1 MIERLPVRVGCL
13 GLLVATAAVLTSAQ
27 TPKSAAEQSQ
37 LLQAT
42 IVSVQPG
49 MIAEYED
56 YQKNEVMPALKKG
69 GSPGR
74 GAWSTGAFGETGTF
88 AFFTAVPSLAQ
99 YDGQSPPQKAL
110 GEQGA
115 AQLLA
120 KGGKL
125 LTSRRVLL
133 VRTRPDLGIAGD
145 SKGPRAPLALVSE
158 VHVAAGRRTEFET
171 LLKREVL
178 PVMQQA
184 KVKAYEVLEVLY
196 GEESGTFYTTIPYD
210 TYEAIGKGHPFQV
223 VLGED
228 GSKKL
233 EAKFTGIT
241 TRIERFIARYR
252 EDLSFKGTSPST
264 R

>member
-1 MIERLPVRVGCL
+1 MIQRLPVRVGCL
-13 GLLVATAAVLTSAQ
+13 GFLVATAAVLTSAQ
-27 TPKSAAEQSQ
+27 TPKPAAEQSQ

-42 IVSVQPG
+42 LVTVQPG
-49 MIAEYED
+49 MITEYEE

-74 GAWSTGAFGETGTF
+74 SAWSSGAFGEAGTY
-88 AFFTAVPSLAQ
+88 AFFTVVTSLAQ

-125 LTSRRVLL
+125 LTARRVVLI
-133 VRTRPDLGIAGD
+133 RTRPDLGIAGD
-145 SKGPRAPLALVSE
+145 PKAARSPLALVSE
-158 VHVAAGRRTEFET
+158 VHVAAGKRIEFET

-184 KVKAYEVLEVLY
+184 KVKAYDVLEIVY
-196 GEESGTFYTTIPYD
+196 GEEAGTFYTSIPYD
-210 TYEAIGKGHPFQV
+210 SYEAIGKGHPFQV

-228 GSKKL
+228 GAKKL

-241 TRIERFIARYR
+241 TRLERFIARYR
-252 EDLSFKGTSPST
+252 DDLSFKGGSTST
-264 R
+264 Q

>member
-13 GLLVATAAVLTSAQ
+13 GFLVAAAAVLTSAQ
-27 TPKSAAEQSQ
+27 TPKPAAEQSQ

-42 IVSVQPG
+42 IVTVQPG
-49 MIAEYED
+49 MITEYEE

-74 GAWSTGAFGETGTF
+74 TGWSTGAFGEAGTY
-88 AFFTAVPSLAQ
+88 AFFTPVTSLAQ

-125 LTSRRVLL
+125 LTARRVLL
-133 VRTRPDLGIAGD
+133 IRTRPDLGVAGD
-145 SKGPRAPLALVSE
+145 PKAARSPLALVTE
-158 VHVAAGRRTEFET
+158 VHVVPGRRIEFEA
-171 LLKREVL
+171 LIKREVL

-184 KVKAYEVLEVLY
+184 KVKAYDVLEVVY
-196 GEESGTFYTTIPYD
+196 GDESGTFFTSIPYES
-210 TYEAIGKGHPFQV
+210 YEAIGKGHPFQI
-223 VLGED
+223 VLGEE

-233 EAKFTGIT
+233 EAKFAGVT

-252 EDLSFKGTSPST
+252 EELSFKGGSTST
-264 R
+264 Q